1 VQLCERIFHRNGK
14 PINEFR
20 KSWKTATKKANCPG
34 RLFHSTRR
42 FAATSMLEAG
52 MSPQMAMKWTGHKT
66 QKMLER
72 YGLIKPDKMAEG
84 FTELEV
90 YRAKEQAKSKS
101 NVVAMR

>member
-1 VQLCERIFHRNGK
+1 VKL
-14 PINEFR
+14 
-20 KSWKTATKKANCPG
+20 
-34 RLFHSTRR
+34 STPRVLAR
-42 FAATSMLEAG
+42 DS
-52 MSPQMAMKWTGHKT
+52 
-66 QKMLER
+66 